1 MPNSPPDQG
10 SPGEAAE
17 IGGAKGP
24 SRASRLAW
32 PFGVVA
38 AVLFAN
44 LLPLLGVV
52 DTNPLGPVARIALW
66 RRGYL
71 PGGAYTD
78 FYVGYTSQALGH
90 LAAIDWL
97 HGTVPWW
104 NPYEGLGVPL
114 LAEMQSAAFFP
125 PTLLLAL
132 PQGQLYFH
140 VTLELIAGLATWFLL
155 RELGFSRPI
164 ATVGGILFALNGT
177 FAWLSA
183 APENPV
189 AFLPVMIL
197 GIERL
202 YRRKQF
208 DSAGFLLLAGG
219 LALSI
224 YAGFPET
231 TYFEVLFAL
240 LWFIFRC
247 AASPSGGRL
256 RFSGRTALGGLVG
269 LMLSAPIVV
278 AFLGYLSIAYLGP
291 NLKGYIRASLQL
303 PGVTTVGLPYLL
315 GSIKAF
321 DAGFP
326 MSATWVEVGGFVTAP
341 VLALAFVGF
350 VGGGRERAIRW
361 LLAGTAAIL
370 LLWSFGV
377 PVVKTVLEHVLPRVR
392 DVEYF
397 RYAAPEWELAFVL
410 LACFGVERVASREGR
425 WRALLIAG
433 GGLFALCVIGGELAL
448 LWKTID
454 GLEKSSAYHPYPVLM
469 LIWGVGI
476 VLAVAVAGLLSG
488 REVSP
493 NRRRTA
499 TSTYTSWH
507 RGGAIV
513 VGALLVIDAVA
524 MFVVP
529 ELSAPRSVRID
540 TGPTRYL
547 AAHLGNGRFF
557 SIDALVP
564 NYGSIFWLGVR

>member
-1 MPNSPPDQG
+1 MPNSPPGKG
-10 SPGEAAE
+10 SSGEAVE
-17 IGGAKGP
+17 TGGSNRAAW
-24 SRASRLAW
+24 ASRLGW

-38 AVLFAN
+38 VVLLAN
-44 LLPLLGVV
+44 VLPLIGSVN
-52 DTNPLGPVARIALW
+52 TNPLGPVARIAQW

-132 PQGQLYFH
+132 PEGQLYFH
-140 VTLELIAGLATWFLL
+140 MTLELIAGLATWFLI

-164 ATVGGILFALNGT
+164 ATLGGILFALNGT

-197 GIERL
+197 GVERL
-202 YRRKQF
+202 YRRERF
-208 DSAGFLLLAGG
+208 DSAGFLLLASG

-231 TYFEVLFAL
+231 TYFEVLFTVV
-240 LWFIFRC
+240 WFIFRF

-256 RFSGRTALGGLVG
+256 RFCSRTALGGLVG

-278 AFLGYLSIAYLGP
+278 AFLEYLSIAYLGP
-291 NLKGYIRASLQL
+291 NLRGYTKVSLQL
-303 PGVTTVGLPYLL
+303 PGLTTVGLPYLL

-350 VGGGRERAIRW
+350 VGGGRERALRW
-361 LLAGTAAIL
+361 LLAATAAIL

-377 PVVKTVLEHVLPRVR
+377 PFVKTFLDHVLPRIR

-410 LACFGVERVASREGR
+410 LACFGVERVASGEGR
-425 WRALLIAG
+425 RRALLIAG
-433 GGLFALCVIGGELAL
+433 GGVFALCVIAGDLTL
-448 LWKTID
+448 LRKTIS
-454 GLEKSSAYHPYPVLM
+454 GLEDFSAYRAYPVLM
-469 LIWGVGI
+469 LTWGVGI
-476 VLAVAVAGLLSG
+476 VLAVTVAGLLSG
-488 REVSP
+488 RNVSA
-493 NRRRTA
+493 NRRRHA
-499 TSTYTSWH
+499 TSVRTGRY
-507 RGGAIV
+507 RGASV
-513 VGALLVIDAVA
+513 VVAALLVIDMGTFLGRVEVGGVTDIEQLLRRRIHRLAVHA
-524 MFVVP
+524 SLGPLPVHEP
-529 ELSAPRSVRID
+529 PGID
-540 TGPTRYL
+540 LL
-547 AAHLGNGRFF
+547 A
-557 SIDALVP
+557 V
-564 NYGSIFWLGVR
+564 